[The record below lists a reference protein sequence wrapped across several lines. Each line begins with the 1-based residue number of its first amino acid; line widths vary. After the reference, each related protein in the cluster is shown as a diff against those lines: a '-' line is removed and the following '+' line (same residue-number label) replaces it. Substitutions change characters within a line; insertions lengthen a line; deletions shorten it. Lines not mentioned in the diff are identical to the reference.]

1 MHIYFIRPFLHLR
14 RLPLHCL
21 LLCLLCSCASY
32 QSRPLP
38 HDIQLKKALVDLQVD
53 TKTLHFRELASHPLD
68 LQGEWDITN
77 LATLAVLNNP
87 ELKLARDE
95 AGIVHAQAFAAGLL
109 PDPQINLSRDL
120 SNSAGANGSKAFG
133 YGLSFDIG
141 ALWTHSAMVSAAN
154 AESRKTDLNA
164 LWQEWQVIAQ
174 ARLLYVKLIQNKKL
188 LKLLNQNI
196 QLYSERLTLSEV
208 ALEKKL
214 LLNDT
219 VLSNLTS
226 LQDLQKQTHEVER
239 QLNQT
244 QQELHALLGMDL
256 NVELRLR
263 DDFSFPA
270 IDEKQVKAAL
280 LNIAVRRAD
289 LMALDAAYQAQDQR
303 YRAAIQAQFPALN
316 IGLTHAGDASGV
328 YSNGVGL
335 TLSLPLLNRN
345 RGNIAIEL
353 ATRQKL
359 YDEYQQRLRIAR
371 SDIEKIL
378 SDQAI
383 NQVQLRE
390 VEVGLSK
397 LTSAAQQASI
407 AYQHKHIDAFTY
419 MNVRVSLL
427 SKQVEEINLQQMMM
441 EQRVALQTL
450 IGGDLPVLTFT
461 ESQIP

>member
-1 MHIYFIRPFLHLR
+1 M
-14 RLPLHCL
+14 
-21 LLCLLCSCASY
+21 
-32 QSRPLP
+32 
-38 HDIQLKKALVDLQVD
+38 
-53 TKTLHFRELASHPLD
+53 
-68 LQGEWDITN
+68 
-77 LATLAVLNNP
+77 AVLNNP

-120 SNSAGANGSKAFG
+120 SNSAGASGSKAFS
-133 YGLSFDIG
+133 YGLSFDLG
-141 ALWTHSAMVSAAN
+141 ALWTHSANLSAAN
-154 AESRKTDLNA
+154 SEARKTDLNA

-359 YDEYQQRLRIAR
+359 YDEYQQRLRIAH

>member
-14 RLPLHCL
+14 RLPLPCL

-38 HDIQLKKALVDLQVD
+38 HDIQLNKALVDLQVN